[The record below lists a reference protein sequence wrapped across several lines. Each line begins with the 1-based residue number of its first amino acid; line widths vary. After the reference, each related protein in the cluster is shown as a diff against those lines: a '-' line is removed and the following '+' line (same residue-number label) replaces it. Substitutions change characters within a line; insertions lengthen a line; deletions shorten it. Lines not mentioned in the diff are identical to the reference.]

1 VKKLIKFRYNVS
13 LVIGLI
19 IIFIVLIFVFF
30 PQWFTDYTPI
40 EMDTDSILAPPS
52 GKHWFG
58 ADNFGRDIFARVVYG
73 ARIDVAIGVLAM
85 LIPFVVGSSIG
96 LIAGYYG
103 GWIDALLMRVL
114 DIVMAFPFILLAII
128 IVAIL
133 GPGINN
139 MYIAIWLVAWRDYAR
154 LVRSETLVVKNSE
167 YIDAAKILGFG
178 ELRIILGHVLP
189 NVLGS
194 ALTFAASDIVMCI
207 MEGATLSFLGLGAQ
221 PPSPEWAPCCTEAGT
236 F

>member
-1 VKKLIKFRYNVS
+1 
-13 LVIGLI
+13 
-19 IIFIVLIFVFF
+19 
-30 PQWFTDYTPI
+30 
-40 EMDTDSILAPPS
+40 MDSDSILAPPS
-52 GKHWFG
+52 AQHLFG

-221 PPSPEWAPCCTEAGT
+221 PPSPEWGAMLYGGRNFLTQAWWMSVFPGLAICFTGIGFSMFGDGVSDLLRT
-236 F
+236 RSR